1 MCDNI
6 CKWQVR
12 YMTSI
17 KFFKN
22 QRKKFELNII
32 ETFKTINNI
41 ININANDLKQ
51 FYFMLNGFII
61 KIEKYVD
68 ENQDNMNF
76 ANDNIIKDTNDKI
89 LGEYKLVKD
98 IKEKV

>member
-1 MCDNI
+1 M
-6 CKWQVR
+6 
-12 YMTSI
+12 
-17 KFFKN
+17 
-22 QRKKFELNII
+22 NII